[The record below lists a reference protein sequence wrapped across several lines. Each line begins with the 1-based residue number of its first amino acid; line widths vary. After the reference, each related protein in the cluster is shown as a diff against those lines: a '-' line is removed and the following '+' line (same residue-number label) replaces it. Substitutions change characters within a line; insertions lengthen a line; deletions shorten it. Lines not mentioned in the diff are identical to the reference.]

1 MYTQPNQSTQSALL
15 VSSVTP
21 AGSKI
26 VVIGETYGPW
36 EAGHFAKG
44 DGWK

>member
-1 MYTQPNQSTQSALL
+1 MNTQPNQSTQFAPTA
-15 VSSVTP
+15 TP
-21 AGSKI
+21 AVGSK
-26 VVIGETYGPW
+26 VTVIGATYGPW